1 MGRTIPSYLIGSEIE
16 ILKWRPFRKL
26 LDKQDRKKFDEM
38 LSIPQ
43 LYTSRTRS
51 YETEAERQITQSQ
64 NFELTIRLRESAINE
79 LKTIGWNLH
88 RSNKPIQ
95 DL

>member
-1 MGRTIPSYLIGSEIE
+1 MVPY
-16 ILKWRPFRKL
+16 
-26 LDKQDRKKFDEM
+26 
-38 LSIPQ
+38 Q
-43 LYTSRTRS
+43 LERNGQTHSSTARTRS
-51 YETEAERQITQSQ
+51 YETEPERQITQSQ

-88 RSNKPIQ
+88 RSNKPIK